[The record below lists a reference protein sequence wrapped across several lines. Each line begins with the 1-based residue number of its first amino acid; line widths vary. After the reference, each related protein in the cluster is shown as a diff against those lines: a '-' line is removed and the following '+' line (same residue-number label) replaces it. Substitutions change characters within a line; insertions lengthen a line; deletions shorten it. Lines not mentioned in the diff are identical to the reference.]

1 MEATLSASGRHAPLR
16 DRAGECAVLD
26 ALIEDLRRGKSRSL
40 VLRGEAG
47 IGKTALLEYLVDSA
61 SGVTVARA
69 VGVESEMELA
79 YASLHQL
86 CAPLLGRL
94 PGLPA
99 PQCDALETVFGL
111 RAGAGPDRFL
121 VGLGTLG
128 LLSDVGHERPVL
140 CVVDDAQ
147 WLDQAS
153 ALTLAF
159 VARRL
164 RADPVGMVFAAREPG
179 RELQRLPELEVRG
192 LGIGEARA
200 LLSSAVGY
208 KLDERIRERIIA
220 EMRGN
225 PLALLELPRGLTAT
239 QLAGGL
245 GIPAGAEG
253 LSGRIEQSFV
263 RRLETLP
270 AEARRLL
277 LVASAEPVGDPL
289 LLWRAAQ
296 LLGIERSAADL
307 AVGPG
312 LLAID
317 ERVTFRH
324 PLVRSAVYGSAA
336 MEERRAVHLALAE
349 VTDQDADPDRRAWHL
364 AAAAAGPDEQV
375 ASELERS
382 AWRAQA
388 RGGLAATA
396 AFLQRAVALTQDPGR
411 RANRALAAAMASVQT
426 GEFDAA
432 RRLVGTARR
441 GACDEFQRARVEL
454 MHAQLEFM
462 SMRGSDAPPL
472 LLGAAKRL
480 EPLDVT
486 LARET
491 YLDALMAAQLAAR
504 FAPGAVLEV
513 AQAARS
519 APPSPAPRAPDLLL
533 DALAVT
539 ITEGHDAGAPLLRRA
554 LDSFRE
560 GDIVVNGGF
569 RWLFL
574 AEMAAIELWDYD
586 RWREI
591 TVQEVQLV
599 RDAGALTVLATAL
612 SVSIFVRIF
621 AGELAAA
628 ESLIDEQRTITEAS
642 GSRLAPHAA
651 LILTAW
657 RGRKDEL
664 DALIDTTIKE
674 AVPRG
679 EGIGVSATQW
689 VSALL
694 RNGLGEYEG
703 ALVAAQELMEPP
715 RRFDQAIGWVL
726 PELIEAAVQTG
737 RIDVARD
744 ALENL
749 TKLTRPAGTD
759 WGLGLE
765 ARCRAL
771 LSELDEADSLF
782 REALERLTRTR
793 LRGELARTHLL
804 YGERLRRNG
813 QRGHA
818 REQLR
823 IAHQMFTEMG
833 MDAFADR
840 TRKELVAT
848 GERVI
853 EQQIEVR
860 DDLTAQE
867 RQIAEMARD
876 GLSNPE
882 IGARLFLSPRTVEW
896 HLRHVFAKLGIKSRR
911 ALARALPQPDSEP
924 AVA

>member
-1 MEATLSASGRHAPLR
+1 LRGRKS
-16 DRAGECAVLD
+16 ECRLLEGLPGDV
-26 ALIEDLRRGKSRSL
+26 RRGESRSL
-40 VLRGEAG
+40 VLLGEPG
-47 IGKTALLEYLVDSA
+47 IGKTALLEYLIAAAPDL
-61 SGVTVARA
+61 TVLQAA
-69 VGVESEMELA
+69 GVESEMELA
-79 YASLHQL
+79 YSSLQQL
-86 CAPLLGRL
+86 CAPLLDRVARL
-94 PGLPA
+94 PD
-99 PQCDALETVFGL
+99 PQRDALEIVFGL
-111 RAGAGPDRFL
+111 RAGTGPDRFL

-128 LLSDVGHERPVL
+128 LLSDVGEERPVL
-140 CVVDDAQ
+140 CVVDDGQ

-164 RADPVGMVFAAREPG
+164 RADRVGMVFAARERGPA
-179 RELQRLPELEVRG
+179 LQRLRELEVRG
-192 LGIGEARA
+192 VDNGEARA
-200 LLSSAVGY
+200 LLGSAVRYG
-208 KLDERIRERIIA
+208 LDQRIRERIIA
-220 EMRGN
+220 EVRGN

-239 QLAGGL
+239 QLAGGF
-245 GIPAGAEG
+245 GVPATPGG
-253 LSGRIEQSFV
+253 LSGRIEQSFL
-263 RRLETLP
+263 RRLPTLP
-270 AEARRLL
+270 ADTRRLL
-277 LVASAEPVGDPL
+277 LVAAAEPVGDSL

-296 LLGIERSAADL
+296 VLGIKRVAADL

-336 MEERRAVHLALAE
+336 AEERRAVHLALAE
-349 VTDQDADPDRRAWHL
+349 VTDREADPDRRAWHL
-364 AAAAAGPDEQV
+364 AAAAAGPDEQA

-382 AWRAQA
+382 ADRAQA

-396 AFLQRAVALTQDPGR
+396 AFLQRAVVLTRDPGR
-411 RANRALAAAMASVQT
+411 RAERALAAAMASVQT

-432 RRLVGTARR
+432 RRLLGTAER
-441 GACDEFQRARVEL
+441 GASDESQRARVEL
-454 MHAQLEFM
+454 MRAQLEFM
-462 SMRGSDAPPL
+462 SLRGSGAPPL
-472 LLGAAKRL
+472 LLRAAKRL
-480 EPLDVT
+480 EPLDVR
-486 LARET
+486 LARQT

-513 AQAARS
+513 ARAARA
-519 APPSPAPRAPDLLL
+519 APPSPSPRAPDLLL

-539 ITEGHDAGAPLLRRA
+539 ITEGHDAGTPLLRRA
-554 LDSFRE
+554 LDTFRE
-560 GDIVVNGGF
+560 GDIVANGGF

-586 RWREI
+586 RWRDI

-599 RDAGALTVLATAL
+599 RGAGALTVLATAL

-621 AGELAAA
+621 AGELSVAA
-628 ESLIDEQRTITEAS
+628 SLIDEQRTITEAS
-642 GSRLAPHAA
+642 GSRLSPHAA
-651 LILTAW
+651 LILAAW

-664 DALIDTTIKE
+664 AALVATTIKE

-689 VSALL
+689 VLALL
-694 RNGLGEYEG
+694 RNALGEYDG

-715 RRFDQAIGWVL
+715 RRFDQAIGWAL
-726 PELIEAAVQTG
+726 PELIEAAVHTG
-737 RIDVARD
+737 RIDVAQH
-744 ALENL
+744 ALEQL
-749 TKLTRPAGTD
+749 TELTRPAGTD

-771 LSELDEADSLF
+771 LSGPHEADSLF
-782 REALERLTRTR
+782 REALERLGRTR
-793 LRGELARTHLL
+793 LRGELARAHLL
-804 YGERLRRNG
+804 YGEWLRRSG
-813 QRGHA
+813 QRGDA
-818 REQLR
+818 RRQLR

-833 MDAFADR
+833 MEAFADR

-853 EQQIEVR
+853 AQQVEVR

-911 ALARALPQPDSEP
+911 ALPRALGQAESEP